1 MNLSI
6 LIHQLVA
13 SRIARFLLGGGV
25 TVTCEYLI
33 FYGLFVL
40 LHWNLLL
47 ANSLSF
53 GVGLGVSFIFN
64 RMWAFKQASF
74 RRKAHHQ
81 AMLYIILAVTNLV
94 LNNMI
99 VAGLQFIAVDPR
111 IGKFVAIIC
120 IAAWNFIIYT
130 KIIFIGGALPLEQK
144 RGQTAVRFY

>member
-1 MNLSI
+1 MIAKSFVSTL
-6 LIHQLVA
+6 LA
-13 SRIARFLLGGGV
+13 SRVVRFLLGGGV
-25 TVTCEYLI
+25 TVACEYVV

-40 LHWNLLL
+40 LHWNLFV

-81 AMLYIILAVTNLV
+81 AMLYAILAVTNLV

-99 VAGLQFIAVDPR
+99 VAGLQAIAIDPR

-130 KIIFIGGALPLEQK
+130 KIIFTGHTHPADHRQITPDLS
-144 RGQTAVRFY
+144 